1 MLKLQSIYKNYN
13 NATILKNINPTINK
27 GDFITIM
34 GPSGGGKSTLL
45 YILSTLDVPTSGKV
59 YFDEKVINF
68 KNEKK
73 LEDLRHQNIG
83 LVFQNSNL
91 ISCLTP
97 IENLLLSMDGNES
110 VKKKISK
117 CEMLLEKVGL
127 KDKRDS
133 KVSSLSGGEAQRVSI
148 VRAIVNNPKIILC
161 DEPTGALDSTN
172 RNNIISLL
180 LKTRQ
185 VLGCSLV
192 MVTHDEKLGSLG
204 DRRFFLEDGV
214 LNELD

>member
-13 NATILKNINPTINK
+13 NTSILKDVNLTINK

-45 YILSTLDVPTSGKV
+45 YILSTLDSPTSGEV
-59 YFDEKVINF
+59 YFDKNAINF

-73 LEDLRHQNIG
+73 LENLRRQNIG

-91 ISCLTP
+91 ITCLTP
-97 IENLLLSMDGNES
+97 IENLLLAVDGNES
-110 VKKKISK
+110 IKKKISK

-161 DEPTGALDSTN
+161 DEPTGSLDSTN

-180 LKTRQ
+180 LKVRQ
-185 VLGCSLV
+185 VLGCSIV
-192 MVTHDEKLGSLG
+192 MVTHDKKLGNLG